1 MNWCHPNLMDRL
13 LTTYPIQSTVSTNE
27 KKNITTQKAINSKKQ
42 LDNRIKYHINTD
54 LVDLIYLGMLCVWSF
69 KKMAFFSNPSRCSKM
84 VACKTIV
91 SLWRYEAST
100 HWMTHKCVYN
110 NNDTIYMIY
119 TNETSLEPNL

>member
-1 MNWCHPNLMDRL
+1 MSSKSNGQTANYISNSIDCVDKW
-13 LTTYPIQSTVSTNE
+13 
-27 KKNITTQKAINSKKQ
+27 KKKYNDSKSDKFKKQ

-69 KKMAFFSNPSRCSKM
+69 KKMAFFSNLSRCSKM